1 MINFDKIKY
10 LKSSDDMIFNLLLKF
25 GITDSNSLEYVKDYL
40 TKNPILTSKDTRG
53 IKATKLYSPDVVE
66 EVLGKLE
73 EKKEYVC
80 KEEKVIQKANLG
92 KILKDNKDDLVSILE
107 AFSKLEPTLENIVYI
122 TPMGVVRLMEKDC
135 SEFHNP
141 NLNALYYN
149 VMLLCLYTADQAED
163 EKDRVTY

>member
-1 MINFDKIKY
+1 MINFDKINH
-10 LKSSDDMIFNLLLKF
+10 LKRSDDMIFKLLLKF
-25 GITDSNSLEYVKDYL
+25 GINDSNSLEYVKDYL
-40 TKNPILTSKDTRG
+40 AKNHIFTGSTQV
-53 IKATKLYSPDVVE
+53 IKATKLYSPDVVD

-80 KEEKVIQKANLG
+80 KEEKMIQKANLG
-92 KILKDNKDDLVSILE
+92 KIMKGDLASRID

-141 NLNALYYN
+141 DLNALYYN
-149 VMLLCLYTADQAED
+149 VMLLCLYTADQMDD
-163 EKDRVTY
+163 ENDRVTY

>member
-10 LKSSDDMIFNLLLKF
+10 LKRSDDIFNLLLKF

-40 TKNPILTSKDTRG
+40 AKNPIFTSEDTQG

-73 EKKEYVC
+73 EKKEYVR

-92 KILKDNKDDLVSILE
+92 KILKDAKGDLASILE

-149 VMLLCLYTADQAED
+149 VMLLCLYTADQADD